1 MNSFFI
7 VIILI
12 SLLLSAFFSGM
23 EIAFVSSNKLR
34 LELDKKQKK
43 FYTKITDVFIRNSSD
58 YISTMLVG
66 NNIALVIYGIAF
78 AAIIDNPVRTLLA
91 TESDML
97 VLAIQTVIS
106 TLIVLVTAE
115 FLPKS
120 LCKMNPNGILKT
132 FAIPVFALYVLLYP
146 VSIFTS
152 WLARMIL
159 RLFGIKIKKGVK
171 KTVFNRSDLFKLT
184 TEVESVEQNN
194 ENDILIFRNALD
206 FPEVKVRECMIPR
219 TEIEAI
225 EENAPFDCLKQK
237 FIKSGYSRI
246 PVYCET
252 VDNITGYVNSKDL
265 FKATS
270 DFTSIIRP
278 IQFVPETMQA
288 EKLLKTFIIGHQS
301 LAVVVDEFGGTSGL
315 ISIED
320 ILEEILGEIDDEHDT
335 DEMTEKKID
344 DKVFV
349 FSGRLEVEHLNNI
362 YNLKIPESEQ
372 YETLAGYILHE
383 NENIPQQKEIIT
395 IGDFKIKILRM
406 SGSRIDLVHLTK
418 MN

>member
-1 MNSFFI
+1 MNGSV
-7 VIILI
+7 VIIFI

-43 FYTKITDVFIRNSSD
+43 FYTKITDIFIRNASD

-66 NNIALVIYGIAF
+66 NNIALVTYGIAF
-78 AAIIDNPVRTLLA
+78 AALIKNPIQTIFA
-91 TESDML
+91 TTSDML
-97 VLAIQTVIS
+97 VLTVQTIIS

-120 LCKMNPNGILKT
+120 LCKINPNGILKA
-132 FAIPVFALYVLLYP
+132 FAIPVFALYVILYP
-146 VSIFTS
+146 ISIFTS

-159 RLFGIKIKKGVK
+159 RIFGKKIKNEVK

-225 EENAPFDCLKQK
+225 DENDTIDNLKQK

-246 PVYCET
+246 PVYHET
-252 VDNITGYVNSKDL
+252 VDNIIGYVNSKDL
-265 FKATS
+265 FKPTS
-270 DFTSIIRP
+270 DLTSIIRP
-278 IQFVPETMQA
+278 VHFVPETMQA
-288 EKLLKTFIIGHQS
+288 EKLLKNFIKEHQS

-335 DEMTEKKID
+335 DEMIEKKID
-344 DKVFV
+344 DNVFV
-349 FSGRLEVEHLNNI
+349 FSGRLEVEHLNAN

-383 NENIPQQKEIIT
+383 NESIPQQNEMIKT
-395 IGDFKIKILRM
+395 GDFNIKILRM
-406 SGSRIDLVHLTK
+406 SSSRIDLVQVTK
-418 MN
+418 IN

>member
-1 MNSFFI
+1 
-7 VIILI
+7 
-12 SLLLSAFFSGM
+12 M

-34 LELDKKQKK
+34 LELDKNQGK
-43 FYTKITDVFIRNSSD
+43 FYTKITDIFIRNSSD

-78 AAIIDNPVRTLLA
+78 AEIIDEPLRTML
-91 TESDML
+91 TESNMIIL
-97 VLAIQTVIS
+97 TVKTVVS
-106 TLIVLVTAE
+106 TFIVLVTAE

-120 LCKMNPNGILKT
+120 LCKINPNGILKA
-132 FAIPVFALYVLLYP
+132 FAIPVFVFYVILYP
-146 VSIFTS
+146 VSIITS

-159 RLFGIKIKKGVK
+159 RIFGKKIKKGVK

-184 TEVESVEQNN
+184 TEVESIEQNN
-194 ENDILIFRNALD
+194 ENDIQIFRKALD

-225 EENAPFDCLKQK
+225 EETDSLDSLKQK

-246 PVYCET
+246 PVYRET

-265 FKATS
+265 FKPAS
-270 DFTSIIRP
+270 DLSSIIRP
-278 IQFVPETMQA
+278 IQFVPETMHA
-288 EKLLKTFIIGHQS
+288 EKLLKIFIKEHQS

-315 ISIED
+315 VSIED

-344 DKVFV
+344 DKTFI
-349 FSGRLEVEHLNNI
+349 FSGRLEVEHLNVN
-362 YNLKIPESEQ
+362 YGLKIPESEQ

-383 NENIPQQKEIIT
+383 NENIPQQKEIIK
-395 IGDFKIKILRM
+395 IGDFNIRILRM
-406 SGSRIDLVHLTK
+406 SGSRIDLVQLTK
-418 MN
+418 TN

>member
-1 MNSFFI
+1 MNGSI
-7 VIILI
+7 AIILI

-34 LELDKKQKK
+34 LELDKKQGK
-43 FYTKITDVFIRNSSD
+43 FYTKITDIFMRNSSD

-66 NNIALVIYGIAF
+66 NNIVLVIYGIAF
-78 AAIIDNPVRTLLA
+78 AGIIAEPIRTILC
-91 TESDML
+91 TTSDTL
-97 VLAIQTVIS
+97 VLIIQTIIS
-106 TLIVLVTAE
+106 TVIVLVTAE

-120 LCKMNPNGILKT
+120 LCKINPNGVLKT
-132 FAIPVFALYVLLYP
+132 FAIPIFALYVILYP
-146 VSIFTS
+146 ISIFTS

-159 RLFGIKIKKGVK
+159 RIFGKKVKKGTQ

-184 TEVESVEQNN
+184 TEVESVEQDN

-225 EENAPFDCLKQK
+225 EETDLLDNLKQK
-237 FIKSGYSRI
+237 FIESGYSRI
-246 PVYCET
+246 PVYRET

-265 FKATS
+265 FKTAT
-270 DFTSIIRP
+270 DLTSIIRP

-288 EKLLKTFIIGHQS
+288 EKLLKNFIKERQS

-315 ISIED
+315 VSIED
-320 ILEEILGEIDDEHDT
+320 ILEEILGEIDDEHDK
-335 DEMTEKKID
+335 DEMIEKKID
-344 DKVFV
+344 DNMFV
-349 FSGRLEVEHLNNI
+349 FSGRLEVEHLNVN

-383 NENIPQQKEIIT
+383 NENIPQQKEIIKT
-395 IGDFKIKILRM
+395 GDFKIKILKM

-418 MN
+418 MK

>member
-1 MNSFFI
+1 
-7 VIILI
+7 
-12 SLLLSAFFSGM
+12 M

-34 LELDKKQKK
+34 LELDKKQSK
-43 FYTKITDVFIRNSSD
+43 FYTKITDLFMRNSSD

-66 NNIALVIYGIAF
+66 NNIVLVIYGIAF
-78 AAIIDNPVRTLLA
+78 AGIIDNPIRTVFA
-91 TESDML
+91 VTSDTIVL
-97 VLAIQTVIS
+97 VIQTIIS

-120 LCKMNPNGILKT
+120 LCKINPNGVLKT
-132 FAIPVFALYVLLYP
+132 FAIPTFVFYVILYP

-159 RLFGIKIKKGVK
+159 RIFGKKIKKGVK

-225 EENAPFDCLKQK
+225 DETDTTDNLKQK
-237 FIKSGYSRI
+237 FIKSGYTRI
-246 PVYCET
+246 PVYHDT
-252 VDNITGYVNSKDL
+252 IDNITGYVNSKDM
-265 FKATS
+265 FKT
-270 DFTSIIRP
+270 DVDLPSIIRP
-278 IQFVPETMQA
+278 IRFVPETMQA
-288 EKLLKTFIIGHQS
+288 EKLLQNFIKEHQS

-315 ISIED
+315 VSIED
-320 ILEEILGEIDDEHDT
+320 ILEEILGEIEDEHDV

-344 DKVFV
+344 DNVFIL
-349 FSGRLEVEHLNNI
+349 SGRLEVEHLNTN

-383 NENIPQQKEIIT
+383 NENIPQQKEIIKT
-395 IGDFKIKILRM
+395 GNFKIRILRM
-406 SGSRIDLVHLTK
+406 SGNRIDLVHLTK
-418 MN
+418 ID

>member
-1 MNSFFI
+1 MNSS
-7 VIILI
+7 VAIILI

-34 LELDKKQKK
+34 LELDKKQGK
-43 FYTKITDVFIRNSSD
+43 FYTRITDIFMRNSSD

-66 NNIALVIYGIAF
+66 NNIVLVIYGIAF
-78 AAIIDNPVRTLLA
+78 SSIIAEPIRTILC
-91 TESDML
+91 TTSDTL
-97 VLAIQTVIS
+97 VLIIQTIIS

-120 LCKMNPNGILKT
+120 LCKINPNGVLKT
-132 FAIPVFALYVLLYP
+132 FAIPIFALYVILYP
-146 VSIFTS
+146 ISIFTS

-159 RLFGIKIKKGVK
+159 RIFGKKIKTGVK

-184 TEVESVEQNN
+184 TEVESIEQDN

-225 EENAPFDCLKQK
+225 EENDLLENLKQK
-237 FIKSGYSRI
+237 FINSGYSRI
-246 PVYCET
+246 PVYRET

-265 FKATS
+265 FKTAT
-270 DFTSIIRP
+270 DLTSIIRP

-288 EKLLKTFIIGHQS
+288 EKLLKNFIKERQS

-315 ISIED
+315 VSIED

-335 DEMTEKKID
+335 DEMIEKKIED
-344 DKVFV
+344 NVFV
-349 FSGRLEVEHLNNI
+349 FSGRLEVEHLNAN

-383 NENIPQQKEIIT
+383 NENIPQQKEIIK

-418 MN
+418 TN

>member
-1 MNSFFI
+1 MTGPI
-7 VIILI
+7 IIILI

-34 LELDKKQKK
+34 LELDKKQGK
-43 FYTKITDVFIRNSSD
+43 FYTKITDIFMRNSSD

-66 NNIALVIYGIAF
+66 NNIVLVIYGIAF
-78 AAIIDNPVRTLLA
+78 AGIIDNPIRTILA
-91 TESDML
+91 TTSDTL
-97 VLAIQTVIS
+97 VLIVQTIIS
-106 TLIVLVTAE
+106 TFIVLITAE

-120 LCKMNPNGILKT
+120 LCKINPNGVLKA
-132 FAIPVFALYVLLYP
+132 FAVPIFALYIILYP

-159 RLFGIKIKKGVK
+159 RMFGKKIKTGVK

-225 EENAPFDCLKQK
+225 EENDLFENLKQK
-237 FIKSGYSRI
+237 FIKSGYTRI
-246 PVYCET
+246 PVYRNT
-252 VDNITGYVNSKDL
+252 IDDITGYVNSKDL
-265 FKATS
+265 FKT
-270 DFTSIIRP
+270 DINLTSIIRP
-278 IQFVPETMQA
+278 IRFVPETMQA
-288 EKLLKTFIIGHQS
+288 EKLLKNFIKEHQS

-315 ISIED
+315 VSIED

-335 DEMTEKKID
+335 DEMIEKKID
-344 DKVFV
+344 NNIFV
-349 FSGRLEVEHLNNI
+349 FSGRLEVEHLNAN
-362 YNLKIPESEQ
+362 YDLKIPESEQ

-383 NENIPQQKEIIT
+383 NENIPHQKEIIK
-395 IGDFKIKILRM
+395 ISDFKIKILRM

-418 MN
+418 IN

>member
-1 MNSFFI
+1 
-7 VIILI
+7 
-12 SLLLSAFFSGM
+12 M

-43 FYTKITDVFIRNSSD
+43 FYTRITDIFIRNSSD

-66 NNIALVIYGIAF
+66 NNIALVVYGIAF
-78 AAIIDNPVRTLLA
+78 ASMIGDPIRTVFA
-91 TESDML
+91 TESAML
-97 VLAIQTVIS
+97 VLTAQTIIS

-120 LCKMNPNGILKT
+120 LCKINPNGILKA
-132 FAIPVFALYVLLYP
+132 FIIPVFVFYVILYP
-146 VSIFTS
+146 ISFFTS

-159 RLFGIKIKKGVK
+159 RIFGKKIKKGVK

-225 EENAPFDCLKQK
+225 EENDTFDNLKQK

-246 PVYCET
+246 PVYHET

-265 FKATS
+265 FKTTS

-288 EKLLKTFIIGHQS
+288 EKLLKDFIKERQS

-315 ISIED
+315 VSIED

-335 DEMTEKKID
+335 DEMTEKQID
-344 DKVFV
+344 DNAFI
-349 FSGRLEVEHLNNI
+349 FSGRLEVEHLNAN

-372 YETLAGYILHE
+372 YETLAGYVLHE
-383 NENIPQQKEIIT
+383 NESIPQQNEIIKT
-395 IGDFKIKILRM
+395 GNFNIKILRM
-406 SGSRIDLVHLTK
+406 SGSRIDLVYLTK
-418 MN
+418 TN

>member
-1 MNSFFI
+1 
-7 VIILI
+7 
-12 SLLLSAFFSGM
+12 M

-34 LELDKKQKK
+34 LELDKKQGK
-43 FYTKITDVFIRNSSD
+43 FYTGITNIFIRNSSD

-78 AAIIDNPVRTLLA
+78 AKIIDEPVRTAL
-91 TESDML
+91 TESDMI
-97 VLAIQTVIS
+97 VLTIQTVIS
-106 TLIVLVTAE
+106 TFIVLVTAE

-120 LCKMNPNGILKT
+120 LCKINPNGILKT
-132 FAIPVFALYVLLYP
+132 FAIPVFVFYVILYP

-152 WLARMIL
+152 WLARMVL
-159 RLFGIKIKKGVK
+159 RIFGKKIEKGVK
-171 KTVFNRSDLFKLT
+171 KMVFNRSDLFKLT
-184 TEVESVEQNN
+184 TEVENIEQNN
-194 ENDILIFRNALD
+194 ENDIQIFRKALD

-225 EENAPFDCLKQK
+225 EEIDLLDNLKQK

-246 PVYCET
+246 PVYHET

-265 FKATS
+265 FKTVS
-270 DFTSIIRP
+270 DLSSIIRP

-288 EKLLKTFIIGHQS
+288 EKLLKIFIKEHQS

-315 ISIED
+315 VSIED

-335 DEMTEKKID
+335 DEMIEKKID
-344 DKVFV
+344 DRTFI
-349 FSGRLEVEHLNNI
+349 FSGRLEVEHLNVN

-383 NENIPQQKEIIT
+383 NENIPQQKEIIKT
-395 IGDFKIKILRM
+395 GDFNIKILRM
-406 SGSRIDLVHLTK
+406 SGSRIDLVHFTK
-418 MN
+418 TN

>member
-1 MNSFFI
+1 M
-7 VIILI
+7 
-12 SLLLSAFFSGM
+12 
-23 EIAFVSSNKLR
+23 
-34 LELDKKQKK
+34 
-43 FYTKITDVFIRNSSD
+43 RNSSD

-66 NNIALVIYGIAF
+66 NNIVLVIYGIAF
-78 AAIIDNPVRTLLA
+78 AGILDQPIRTLLA
-91 TESDML
+91 TTSDTL
-97 VLAIQTVIS
+97 VLVTQTVIS
-106 TLIVLVTAE
+106 TFIVLVTAE

-120 LCKMNPNGILKT
+120 LCKINPNGVLKT
-132 FAIPVFALYVLLYP
+132 FAVPIFALYVILYP

-159 RLFGIKIKKGVK
+159 RIFGKKIKTGVK
-171 KTVFNRSDLFKLT
+171 KTVFNRADLFKLT

-194 ENDILIFRNALD
+194 ENDIMIFRNALD

-225 EENAPFDCLKQK
+225 DETDMLDNLKQK

-246 PVYCET
+246 PVYRDT
-252 VDNITGYVNSKDL
+252 IDNITGYVNSKDL
-265 FKATS
+265 FKTDIS
-270 DFTSIIRP
+270 LSSIIRP

-288 EKLLKTFIIGHQS
+288 EKLLKNFIKEHQS

-315 ISIED
+315 VSIED
-320 ILEEILGEIDDEHDT
+320 ILEEILGEIDDEHDI
-335 DEMTEKKID
+335 DEMIEKQID
-344 DKVFV
+344 SNVFV
-349 FSGRLEVEHLNNI
+349 LSGRLEVEHLNAN

-383 NENIPQQKEIIT
+383 NENIPQQKEIIK

-418 MN
+418 TN